1 MTALPADQSSF
12 FKLVAE
18 MSNSLVQSSST
29 GLDDAINDALA
40 KIGAYF
46 NADRSYLFQFDASL
60 CFADNTHEWCA
71 PLVSAQKDQLQ
82 RLPVSIFNYWIGSFQ
97 QGQYVQIGD
106 IEKLDKNS
114 AEYQLLASQQIRS
127 VLMLPLVAQNN
138 LTGMFGV
145 DLVRSHYSWSE
156 GEIAALQL
164 IAGNICGALLRQRA
178 ELKVQSL
185 VLYDQLTALANRQL
199 TLDRL
204 QQAIANCGRH
214 QQYSAVLFI
223 DLDNF
228 KQFNDSYG
236 YAQGDLLL
244 KHVACTLHNS
254 LRQGDTLGRFA
265 ADEFVVILEQVAVT
279 SQDAISAVKAVAE
292 KIMQQVQQEYQQ
304 QDIRYHASISIGISL
319 FNDQQYSADILL
331 TQADM
336 AMFQAKA
343 AGRNCL
349 HFFDALLQANA
360 TSRTVLDNELR
371 QAITEQQFVLYYQLQ
386 LDTQGQPL
394 GAEALIRWQH
404 PQRGLV
410 NPTDFIGYAEQSGLI
425 VAIGEQ
431 VLQQACQQLLRWQQH
446 ADTANLTI
454 AVNISVRQFRQADF
468 VQRVSDILQ
477 QSGANAKKLKLELTE
492 SMLISDIEDVRDK
505 MQQLSALGLEFS
517 LDDFGTGYSS
527 LTYLKK
533 LPLSQLKIDR
543 SFVRD
548 ILTDPNDEAIAR
560 MIIALGAAL
569 GLSVL
574 AEGVETLGQLQKL
587 TQLGCQQFQGYLFG
601 KPHAIDEFNAAL
613 LQFPPSNF

>member
-12 FKLVAE
+12 FRLVAE
-18 MSNSLVQSSST
+18 MSNSLVQSPSA
-29 GLDDAINDALA
+29 GLDHAINEALA
-40 KIGAYF
+40 KIGTYF
-46 NADRSYLFQFDASL
+46 NADRSYLFQFDAGLSV
-60 CFADNTHEWCA
+60 ADNTHEWCA
-71 PLVSAQKDQLQ
+71 AQISAQKHLLQ
-82 RLPVSIFNYWIGSFQ
+82 GLPASTFSFWFATLQ
-97 QGQYVQIGD
+97 QGQYVQISD
-106 IEKLDKNS
+106 ISELDKNS
-114 AEYQLLASQQIRS
+114 AEYQLLSAQGIRS
-127 VLMLPLVAQNN
+127 VLMLPLQTQHN

-145 DLVRSHYSWSE
+145 DLVRSNYSWSE

-185 VLYDQLTALANRQL
+185 ALYDQLTNLANRQL

-214 QQYSAVLFI
+214 QQYAAVLFI

-244 KHVACTLHNS
+244 QHIACTLQNS

-265 ADEFVVILEQVAVT
+265 ADEFVVILEQLSAT

-292 KIMQQVQQEYQQ
+292 KIMQQVQQQYQQ

-386 LDTQGQPL
+386 LGDQGQPL
-394 GAEALIRWQH
+394 GVEALIRWQH
-404 PQRGLV
+404 PQRGV
-410 NPTDFIGYAEQSGLI
+410 VGPAEFISYAEQSGLI

-431 VLQQACQQLLRWQQH
+431 VLQQACQQLQRWQQH
-446 ADTANLTI
+446 ADTADLTI
-454 AVNISVRQFRQADF
+454 AVNISARQFRHADF

-477 QSGANAKKLKLELTE
+477 QSGANAKKLNLELTE
-492 SMLISDIEDVRDK
+492 SLLISDIDDVRQK
-505 MQQLSALGLEFS
+505 MQQLSALGLEFA

-527 LTYLKK
+527 LAYLKK

-548 ILTDPNDEAIAR
+548 ILTDSNDEAIAR
-560 MIIALGAAL
+560 MIIALGVSL

-574 AEGVETLGQLQKL
+574 AEGVETVEQLQKL
-587 TQLGCQQFQGYLFG
+587 KQLGCNQFQGYLLG
-601 KPHAIDEFNAAL
+601 KPQPAQNIIKQLAESIL
-613 LQFPPSNF
+613 LF